1 MPFFM
6 WPGHFIALPTFESD
20 LHAVE
25 VGSELYLFQ
34 GGDFTAGNGTG
45 GKSIYGNKFEDEN
58 FQLKHTGPGKLLAS
72 IVLMSVDNTYRR
84 YLQESSPW
92 PTLGPTPTAPSFSSA
107 PPRPSG
113 SMANTWCSARS
124 SRVWTLSRRSRASDL
139 RWVCHD
145 NQFNKHSNIIHPFSL
160 ERPPRRLSLPTAV
173 SAKKMKATSWHFFSI
188 TLKTIMF

>member
-1 MPFFM
+1 MPFFE

-113 SMANTWCSARS
+113 SMANTWCSARL

-139 RWVCHD
+139 
-145 NQFNKHSNIIHPFSL
+145 SL
-160 ERPPRRLSLPTAV
+160 ERPLRRLSLPTAV
-173 SAKKMKATSWHFFSI
+173 SAKKMKATSWHLFSI